1 VYKRAISTEGNRR
14 PVRTRE
20 PIFNAPGVV
29 VGLLGVFVAM
39 HVVRVFV
46 LSDEQAAL
54 LIDVMAFIPAR
65 LSGRV
70 VDPYAGAW
78 VKFTQFFTH
87 TLVHGDWA
95 HLGINSAWFLAFGSP
110 VARRTGI
117 LGFVVFF
124 VLCGIGGALFFYVL
138 QPDLQ
143 NSMVGASGAISGLMG
158 AAFRFMFRAL
168 SDGDADGLSGNG
180 RQAPLESLAS
190 TLTNRRI
197 LIAVAGW
204 TLLNVVFAW
213 AAGYMDAVNIAWEAH
228 LGGFYMGILTF
239 GLFDRPPTQHF
250 VHQDAA

>member
-1 VYKRAISTEGNRR
+1 MYKRAVSTEGNRH

-39 HVVRVFV
+39 HVVRVFIV
-46 LSDEQAAL
+46 SDEQAAR
-54 LIDVMAFIPAR
+54 LIDLLAFIPAR
-65 LSGRV
+65 LSGRL
-70 VDPYAGAW
+70 VDPYAGEW

-110 VARRTGI
+110 VARRTGT
-117 LGFVVFF
+117 LRFLVFF
-124 VLCGIGGALFFYVL
+124 FLCGVGGALFFYVL

-168 SDGDADGLSGNG
+168 SDGDTDSLSGNG
-180 RQAPLESLAS
+180 RQAPLESLVA

-204 TLLNVVFAW
+204 TLVNVVFAW
-213 AAGYMDAVNIAWEAH
+213 VAGYMDGMNIAWEAH
-228 LGGFYMGILTF
+228 LGGFYMGLLTF
-239 GLFDRPPTQHF
+239 GLFDRPQTQRF
-250 VHQDAA
+250 VHHDVA